1 MGKRNQL
8 FTAKELAALT
18 PAERAALSKRVDQ
31 LIKASKDIGKI
42 IAGKKAAPAKKARK
56 K

>member
-8 FTAKELAALT
+8 FTAKELASLS
-18 PAERAALSKRVDQ
+18 PAERTALSKRVVQ
-31 LIKASKDIGKI
+31 LIKTSKEIGKI
-42 IAGKKAAPAKKARK
+42 IAGKKAAPSKKARK